1 MCLREAISPVIAVTI
16 MTGIM
21 LTIVAV
27 ALYYSTSL
35 IDLNRQ
41 MMEYQYA
48 KDNLAYAATALE
60 QVAFGTGGSRYIRFS
75 LISTRINFEYSQYN
89 LSITITNGTKA
100 YQVASFKP
108 GRVVVCGGNLVTTA
122 RRLIV
127 PESGDFNTEVGKLIV
142 TPGEPIVLVYE
153 DFRGA
158 ACAYLETYRVR
169 AFYNG
174 AINVTEGGVTKRYN
188 FYTVHVIRLK
198 LGQLG
203 GSGTI
208 PVIFR
213 NTNSTL
219 LEYRFQGPNVTVTV
233 SYGGNTGTLTLAGPP
248 ADGSVVVV
256 KIAEVTVSTS

>member
-1 MCLREAISPVIAVTI
+1 MYLRKAISPVIAVTI

-60 QVAFGTGGSRYIRFS
+60 QVALGTGGSRYIRFS
-75 LISTRINFEYSQYN
+75 LISTRINFEYSRDN
-89 LSITITNGTKA
+89 LSITITDNKTT
-100 YQVASFKP
+100 YQITPFRP
-108 GRVVVCGGNLVTTA
+108 GRIVVCGGNLVTTT
-122 RRLIV
+122 RQLIV
-127 PESGDFNTEVGKLIV
+127 PESGDFNGEVGKLIV
-142 TPGEPIVLVYE
+142 APGEPIVLVYE

-174 AINVTEGGVTKRYN
+174 AINVTEGGAVKRYN

-219 LEYRFQGPNVTVTV
+219 LEYRLQGPSVTVNV
-233 SYGGNTGTLTLAGPP
+233 VYDGYSQSSTLRGPQ

-256 KIAEVTVSTS
+256 KIAEVTVTTS

>member
-1 MCLREAISPVIAVTI
+1 MHLRRGISPVIAATI

-60 QVAFGTGGSRYIRFS
+60 QVALGTGGSRYIRFS
-75 LISTRINFEYSQYN
+75 LTSTRINFERYDS
-89 LSITITNGTKA
+89 SVTITITD
-100 YQVASFKP
+100 
-108 GRVVVCGGNLVTTA
+108 GRATNTTSIQSGRISVCGGSLVTTTSQ
-122 RRLIV
+122 LIV
-127 PESGDFNTEVGKLIV
+127 PESGDFAAEVSKLIV
-142 TPGEPIVLVYE
+142 APGEPIVLVYE
-153 DFRGA
+153 DFQGA
-158 ACAYLETYRVR
+158 ACAHLETYRVR

-174 AINVTEGGVTKRYN
+174 AINVTENNAVKRYN
-188 FYTVHVIRLK
+188 FYTVHVISLRF
-198 LGQLG
+198 GQLG

-208 PVIFR
+208 PVVLR
-213 NTNSTL
+213 NTNSSL
-219 LEYRFQGPNVTVTV
+219 REYRFSSPSVTITV
-233 SYGGNTGTLTLAGPP
+233 SFGQRSESRLLTGPP

-256 KIAEVTVSTS
+256 KVAEVTVSTG